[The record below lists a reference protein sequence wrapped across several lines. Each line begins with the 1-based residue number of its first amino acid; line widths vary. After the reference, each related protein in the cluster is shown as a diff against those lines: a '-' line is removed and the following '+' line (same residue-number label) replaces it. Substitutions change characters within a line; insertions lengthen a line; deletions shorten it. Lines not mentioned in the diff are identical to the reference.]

1 MIAPRTSL
9 RLRVAPG
16 TNRPGVV
23 GRYGDGWKVRVT
35 APPEGGRANEAVLRL
50 LAKTLGV
57 PRRDLELAAGS
68 TSRDKVVT
76 LLGLTIESADAR
88 MAAAAKAEA

>member
-1 MIAPRTSL
+1 MAPRTSL

-16 TNRPGVV
+16 TNRPGIV

-35 APPEGGRANEAVLRL
+35 APPEGGKANEAVLRL

-68 TSRDKVVT
+68 TSRDKVIT
-76 LLGLTIESADAR
+76 LLGLTTETADAR
-88 MAAAAKAEA
+88 MAAAAKGEA

>member
-1 MIAPRTSL
+1 MAARTSL

-68 TSRDKVVT
+68 TSRDKVVV
-76 LLGLTIESADAR
+76 LLGLTTESADAR

>member
-1 MIAPRTSL
+1 MAPRTSL

-23 GRYGDGWKVRVT
+23 GRHGDGWKVRVT
-35 APPEGGRANEAVLRL
+35 APPEGGRANQAVLRL

-76 LLGLTIESADAR
+76 LLGLTAESADAR

>member
-1 MIAPRTSL
+1 
-9 RLRVAPG
+9 
-16 TNRPGVV
+16 
-23 GRYGDGWKVRVT
+23 VRVT

-76 LLGLTIESADAR
+76 LLGLTDESADAR

>member
-1 MIAPRTSL
+1 
-9 RLRVAPG
+9 
-16 TNRPGVV
+16 
-23 GRYGDGWKVRVT
+23 VRVT

-68 TSRDKVVT
+68 TSRDKVVV
-76 LLGLTIESADAR
+76 LLGLTTESADAR